1 MYIENF
7 TSMFHPGPCD
17 NAGVAINDTVG
28 GPHGVAWINSLCVA
42 STMESAQEHSLI
54 VDGCDR
60 SAVSRSAPWRAP
72 WTTDSVRDLVYNKL
86 DKLLFGD
93 WRMRW
98 CTALYEEPSQVVTGF
113 AGLLE
118 LHEFRP
124 WSEARIEMLSFVLLS
139 DRPLASLESCVNAMR
154 AVDATRTHAR
164 SAWLRAAIERASAE
178 ANHGML
184 FLGFASNAADE
195 DGSTPRF
202 LSCMMPIGRRMYASS
217 FSDYPHQDVTG
228 HGGRSTM
235 RFEIRAHE
243 SYDIFDTDYGFW
255 SMMWSSKFMCRN
267 NIGADPEVTRWICI
281 NTKHSFSDLMLAFAM
296 VMHHRLGQDSIF
308 HKLEPGLIE
317 IIARQWTHPVWTTEN
332 MIRYVGYSCGMHGM
346 SNILVP

>member
-7 TSMFHPGPCD
+7 TCMFHPGPRD
-17 NAGVAINDTVG
+17 DAGVAINDTVG
-28 GPHGVAWINSLCVA
+28 GPHGVGWINSMCAA

-60 SAVSRSAPWRAP
+60 SAVSRSALWRTP
-72 WTTDSVRDLVYNKL
+72 WTADLVRDLVYNKL

-93 WRMRW
+93 WLMPW
-98 CTALYEEPSQVVTGF
+98 CTALHEDPSQVISGF
-113 AGLLE
+113 AGVLE
-118 LHEFRP
+118 LHEFRV
-124 WSEARIEMLSFVLLS
+124 WSEAKIEMLSFVLLS
-139 DRPLASLESCVNAMR
+139 DRPLASLESCVNVMR

-184 FLGFASNAADE
+184 FLGFATGAADG
-195 DGSTPRF
+195 DDSTPRF

-217 FSDYPHQDVTG
+217 FSDYPHLDTTQNGD
-228 HGGRSTM
+228 RSTI
-235 RFEIRAHE
+235 RFEIKAYKP
-243 SYDIFDTDYGFW
+243 YDIFDTDYGFW
-255 SMMWSSKFMCRN
+255 SMMWSSEFMCRN
-267 NIGADPEVTRWICI
+267 KLGADPQATRWICI

-308 HKLEPGLIE
+308 HKLEAGLIE
-317 IIARQWTHPVWTTEN
+317 IIARQWTYPVWTTEN
-332 MIRYVGYSCGMHGM
+332 MIRYVGYSCGMYGM
-346 SNILVP
+346 SNIRIP